1 MLIYYAPGGG
11 LGHLSRALKVL
22 GFIKAQ
28 QALVITSPLPL
39 AVDTL
44 LPKGIQHISLP
55 TRLQSR
61 AELSAWL
68 KQLLASLN
76 KQQACRLMLI
86 DAFPGGIW
94 GELGDIPLPGKLVY
108 IARLLNWNVYRQRV
122 AHIPRF
128 QQIWFCEWPTPEQEQ
143 ALSNQTGQRFWL
155 PLLGEDKSQDATP
168 NGLEKPKQT
177 LVIHSGSLAEQ
188 ALLLEHA
195 TKAGEAIDI
204 IAPPHPSADAGFNNN
219 PLDSKSLDKS
229 ALSDFNNC
237 NNKERKPGLTRL
249 QLYPA
254 SDIGW
259 QYQRVICGGGF
270 NLVSEYILHPGAL
283 FVPLTR
289 ALDLQHLRIE
299 RGLGGFLP
307 PPGLSS
313 VPNDILKRL

>member
-39 AVDTL
+39 AVDAL

-108 IARLLNWNVYRQRV
+108 IARLLNWNVYRQRI

-128 QQIWFCEWPTPEQEQ
+128 QQIWFCEWPTPEQEL

-168 NGLEKPKQT
+168 KGLEKPKQT

-188 ALLLEHA
+188 AMLLEHA

-204 IAPPHPSADAGFNNN
+204 IAPPRPSADAGFYPLDGN
-219 PLDSKSLDKS
+219 PLDKR
-229 ALSDFNNC
+229 ALSDFNN
-237 NNKERKPGLTRL
+237 KEHKPGLTRL

-289 ALDLQHLRIE
+289 ALDLQHLRID

-313 VPNDILKRL
+313 VPKDILKRL

>member
-22 GFIKAQ
+22 GFIEAK

-55 TRLQSR
+55 PRLQSR

-76 KQQACRLMLI
+76 KQQKCRLMLI

-94 GELGDIPLPGKLVY
+94 GELGNIPLPDKLVY

-155 PLLGEDKSQDATP
+155 PLLGEDKSQDATSK
-168 NGLEKPKQT
+168 GLEKPKQT

-188 ALLLEHA
+188 TLLLEHA
-195 TKAGEAIDI
+195 AKAGEAIDI
-204 IAPPHPSADAGFNNN
+204 ITPPRPSAEADVNSN
-219 PLDSKSLDKS
+219 PLDSNDKS
-229 ALSDFNNC
+229 ALSDFNHC
-237 NNKERKPGLTRL
+237 NNKECQPGLTRL

-313 VPNDILKRL
+313 VPKDILKRL

>member
-39 AVDTL
+39 AVDAL

-55 TRLQSR
+55 PGLQSR

-108 IARLLNWNVYRQRV
+108 IARLLNWNVYRQRI

-128 QQIWFCEWPTPEQEQ
+128 QQIWFCEWPTPEQEL

-155 PLLGEDKSQDATP
+155 PLLGEDKSKGATP
-168 NGLEKPKQT
+168 KGLEKPKQT

-204 IAPPHPSADAGFNNN
+204 IAPPRPSADAGFNNK
-219 PLDSKSLDKS
+219 PLDSKSLDKR
-229 ALSDFNNC
+229 ALSEFNNC
-237 NNKERKPGLTRL
+237 NNKEHKPGLTRL

-259 QYQRVICGGGF
+259 HYQRVICGGGF

-289 ALDLQHLRIE
+289 ALDLQHLRID

>member
-44 LPKGIQHISLP
+44 LPKGIQHLSLP
-55 TRLQSR
+55 ARLQSR

-68 KQLLASLN
+68 SQLLASLN

-155 PLLGEDKSQDATP
+155 PLLGEDKSQDASP
-168 NGLEKPKQT
+168 KGLEKSKQT

-195 TKAGEAIDI
+195 TKAGEEIDI
-204 IAPPHPSADAGFNNN
+204 IAPPRPSADAGFNNN
-219 PLDSKSLDKS
+219 PLDSST
-229 ALSDFNNC
+229 LSNFNNC
-237 NNKERKPGLTRL
+237 NNNKERKPGLTRL

-270 NLVSEYILHPGAL
+270 NLVSEYILHPCAL